1 MALTQSYCDFATGND
16 YKGATFTD
24 GAYTSATKTLVKANA
39 FTASKVNHWLWL
51 ESNDGGS
58 IVAGYYRIATWT
70 DASTVI
76 LATDAGAG
84 VDDDAAKC
92 TQHDGTTT
100 KPWRSVQGALD
111 LTTRDS
117 TNGDQINVKA
127 GTAQVLAASVSAATY
142 GTPTTAAPLVLRGYT
157 SSADDGGEAEI
168 NTVTFQLF
176 AATVPVAT
184 GLIDLYIYGTFTT
197 GAIVVLGAG
206 ALVWRCRIVFTLSS
220 GYGGALAVGTNST
233 VAGSFLR
240 NVNGSGAAQCISV
253 GVGCKVV
260 GCYIVTDSVT
270 YGIYSNAVGC
280 VFINNVVVQNNNTG
294 NRGAIFAA
302 NNTVA
307 IGNTIYSSG
316 ASPAA
321 GINFG
326 SFGGDE
332 RSVIL
337 NNIVEGYSG
346 VGGRGIY
353 AGVTPE
359 FPNIVFGNAV
369 YNCTTAY
376 DIGQAIADNNDTLN
390 ASPFVNAANGDFD
403 INGTVSG
410 VTEDG
415 WPSAFLGLASTSP
428 KPDKGAVQAGAG
440 SGGGVIR
447 RVMRL
452 LGG

>member
-58 IVAGYYRIATWT
+58 IVAGYYRIATWI

-92 TQHDGTTT
+92 TQHDGTTSL
-100 KPWRSVQGALD
+100 PWRSVQGALD
-111 LTTRDS
+111 LTTRDA
-117 TNGDQINVKA
+117 TNGDQINIKA
-127 GTAQVLAASVSAATY
+127 GTAQTLAAALTVATY

-157 SSADDGGEAEI
+157 AAADDGGEAEI

-197 GAIVVLGAG
+197 GALVVLGVG
-206 ALVWRCRIVFTLSS
+206 ALVYRCRIVFTFSS
-220 GYGGALAVGTNST
+220 GYGGALKVGTNST
-233 VAGSFLR
+233 IAGSFLR
-240 NVNGSGAAQCISV
+240 NVTSSGTAQCVEMGATSKII
-253 GVGCKVV
+253 
-260 GCYIVTDSVT
+260 GCYVVTENIT
-270 YGIYSNAVGC
+270 YGVYTNAAGC
-280 VFINNVVVQNNNTG
+280 AFVNNIIVQNSTA
-294 NRGAIFAA
+294 RGAIFTA
-302 NNTVA
+302 NNAV
-307 IGNTIYSSG
+307 IVGNTIYSSG
-316 ASPAA
+316 ANTNY
-321 GINFG
+321 GIQFG

-332 RSVIL
+332 RSVVV
-337 NNIVEGYSG
+337 NNIVQGYSG
-346 VGGRGIY
+346 AGGIGIY
-353 AGVTPE
+353 AGTTPE

-376 DIGQAIADNNDTLN
+376 SIGGAIADNNDTLA
-390 ASPFVNAANGDFD
+390 ASPFVDAANGDFD
-403 INGTVSG
+403 INGTVAG

-415 WPSAFLGLASTSP
+415 WPASFIELASTAP
-428 KPDKGAVQAGAG
+428 KMDKGAVQAGAG
-440 SGGGVIR
+440 SGGGAIR

>member
-1 MALTQSYCDFATGND
+1 MSLYKTTIQETG
-16 YKGATFTD
+16 G
-24 GAYTSATKTLVKANA
+24 
-39 FTASKVNHWLWL
+39 
-51 ESNDGGS
+51 
-58 IVAGYYRIATWT
+58 
-70 DASTVI
+70 
-76 LATDAGAG
+76 
-84 VDDDAAKC
+84 
-92 TQHDGTTT
+92 
-100 KPWRSVQGALD
+100 
-111 LTTRDS
+111 
-117 TNGDQINVKA
+117 
-127 GTAQVLAASVSAATY
+127 
-142 GTPTTAAPLVLRGYT
+142 
-157 SSADDGGEAEI
+157 
-168 NTVTFQLF
+168 
-176 AATVPVAT
+176 
-184 GLIDLYIYGTFTT
+184 
-197 GAIVVLGAG
+197 
-206 ALVWRCRIVFTLSS
+206 
-220 GYGGALAVGTNST
+220 
-233 VAGSFLR
+233 
-240 NVNGSGAAQCISV
+240 
-253 GVGCKVV
+253 
-260 GCYIVTDSVT
+260 
-270 YGIYSNAVGC
+270 
-280 VFINNVVVQNNNTG
+280 
-294 NRGAIFAA
+294 IFAA

-316 ASPAA
+316 ASTAA

-346 VGGRGIY
+346 VGGKGIY

-415 WPSAFLGLASTSP
+415 WPSAFLGLASTTP
-428 KPDKGAVQAGAG
+428 KMDKGAVQAGAG